1 MKSIGVEERILE
13 NIEGS
18 RQELIRFLQDLI
30 RIPSPVGEEHDVQ
43 MFVADKLKAMGLE
56 LDIWEPDV
64 EEVKQYPDLV
74 TYPVL
79 DERGFKGR
87 PVAVGTLKGSGGGRS
102 LMLQGHLDV
111 MPAGNLEAWTH
122 DPWSGVIEGDRMYG
136 RGTNDMKGGVAA
148 MIMALES
155 VVKAGVKLKGDVIV
169 ESVIDEEQGGAS
181 TLACCARGYKADAAI
196 ITEPTECQI
205 EVATEGFHWADVKI
219 TGKQA
224 HCAHRWEGVSALE
237 KGCKIYEAIEA
248 LQNYREQKVSHPA
261 YDRTRHPYFVPLV
274 VGAMQAGVGRGSVP
288 GEAILKCRIG
298 FLPNEGPEAVFTEF
312 QEQIKNAAALDP
324 WMREHP
330 PEIERIGTMLAA
342 DIDMNHPIVASL
354 QRSYKMVTG
363 EEPILTGSTGANEQR
378 LLVHRA
384 GTPTL
389 VFGPIGA
396 GAHSPNE
403 YVVVESVLTV
413 AKSIALTILD
423 WCGF

>member
-1 MKSIGVEERILE
+1 MKSSSVEERILE

-18 RQELIRFLQDLI
+18 RQELIRFLQDMI
-30 RIPSPVGEEHDVQ
+30 RTPSPVGEEHDVQ

-64 EEVKQYPDLV
+64 EDVKQYPDFV

-111 MPAGNLEAWTH
+111 MPAGNLELWEH

-136 RGTNDMKGGVAA
+136 RGTYDMKGGDTA
-148 MIMALES
+148 MIMALDS

-169 ESVIDEEQGGAS
+169 ECVIDEEQSGAS

-237 KGCKIYEAIEA
+237 KGCKIYEAIED
-248 LQNYREQKVSHPA
+248 LQDYREQQV
-261 YDRTRHPYFVPLV
+261 
-274 VGAMQAGVGRGSVP
+274 
-288 GEAILKCRIG
+288 
-298 FLPNEGPEAVFTEF
+298 
-312 QEQIKNAAALDP
+312 
-324 WMREHP
+324 
-330 PEIERIGTMLAA
+330 
-342 DIDMNHPIVASL
+342 
-354 QRSYKMVTG
+354 
-363 EEPILTGSTGANEQR
+363 
-378 LLVHRA
+378 
-384 GTPTL
+384 
-389 VFGPIGA
+389 
-396 GAHSPNE
+396 
-403 YVVVESVLTV
+403 
-413 AKSIALTILD
+413 
-423 WCGF
+423 